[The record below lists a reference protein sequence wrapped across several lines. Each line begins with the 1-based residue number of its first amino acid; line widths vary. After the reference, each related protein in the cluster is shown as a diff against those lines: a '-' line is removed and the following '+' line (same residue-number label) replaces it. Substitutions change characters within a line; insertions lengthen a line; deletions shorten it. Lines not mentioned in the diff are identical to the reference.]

1 MRRSAASALGQWG
14 AAAVTP
20 GTLVRLLELSREP
33 NGGVR
38 CRAAVT
44 VEQCGAVSDEE
55 ALDARTGFRFGL
67 LKESEHQ
74 SFAGSVERACDRAF
88 QELEKL
94 AEAMIWQEGEANA
107 VGNRAGW
114 IGALGK
120 SLCKRQPL

>member
-1 MRRSAASALGQWG
+1 
-14 AAAVTP
+14 
-20 GTLVRLLELSREP
+20 
-33 NGGVR
+33 
-38 CRAAVT
+38 
-44 VEQCGAVSDEE
+44 VSDEE